1 MLFCIDGTGEH
12 DDLLYMRDMS
22 RGFCYHISQQYRH
35 AIYRRGPTIFGTE
48 TVHIANEV
56 LDMILRLKLG
66 ISGLAELRASRKP
79 APLASIQRIGRSDAD
94 KTPINL
100 VGHSRGGAACIYV
113 AQELAR
119 HDIPVHSML
128 LFDAVDRTAGIDTTR
143 IPPNVGYC
151 LHLMRDPQ
159 FGDFFHHLPAYR
171 QLRTTVMAAQK
182 LPADAAGLPQFDWSA
197 IAAKS
202 GPSPELERLRRLE
215 HYHTIMQ
222 NMCRLNCT
230 VRGVPTGF
238 GFGNTGTLWSAPTR
252 YLSQKFKATHGAM
265 GGAPMQV
272 SKQIDDPLYWH
283 MVADAEVMA
292 MAQVQARA
300 QSFLRQMGELGKLSL
315 DYIPISTIGS
325 WDQTAPGASFRR

>member
-1 MLFCIDGTGEH
+1 VQSD
-12 DDLLYMRDMS
+12 
-22 RGFCYHISQQYRH
+22 
-35 AIYRRGPTIFGTE
+35 
-48 TVHIANEV
+48 
-56 LDMILRLKLG
+56 
-66 ISGLAELRASRKP
+66 
-79 APLASIQRIGRSDAD
+79 GRSDVD

-113 AQELAR
+113 APEL
-119 HDIPVHSML
+119 HKQDIPVHSML
-128 LFDAVDRTAGIDTTR
+128 LFDAVDRTAGIDSTR

-159 FGDFFHHLPAYR
+159 FGDFFHRLPEYR
-171 QLRTTVMAAQK
+171 QLRTQVMTAQK
-182 LPADAAGLPQFDWSA
+182 LPADAAGLLQFDWSA

-202 GPSPELERLRRLE
+202 GPSRELARLRRLD

-222 NMCRLNCT
+222 HICRLNCT

-265 GGAPMQV
+265 GGAPMQA

-283 MVADAEVMA
+283 LVADAEMMA

-300 QSFLRQMGELGKLSL
+300 RSFLRQMGELGKLKPGLHSDQHHWQL
-315 DYIPISTIGS
+315 GS
-325 WDQTAPGASFRR
+325 DRPGSVFSQVTHETGKMRDRPREYREKTSVFWMPSVIRGKKKVAATFSNVACLKRVL

>member
-1 MLFCIDGTGEH
+1 
-12 DDLLYMRDMS
+12 
-22 RGFCYHISQQYRH
+22 
-35 AIYRRGPTIFGTE
+35 
-48 TVHIANEV
+48 
-56 LDMILRLKLG
+56 
-66 ISGLAELRASRKP
+66 
-79 APLASIQRIGRSDAD
+79 
-94 KTPINL
+94 
-100 VGHSRGGAACIYV
+100 
-113 AQELAR
+113 
-119 HDIPVHSML
+119 ML

-182 LPADAAGLPQFDWSA
+182 LPADAAGL
-197 IAAKS
+197 
-202 GPSPELERLRRLE
+202 EHLRRLE

-230 VRGVPTGF
+230 VRGVPTDF

-265 GGAPMQV
+265 GGAPMQA
-272 SKQIDDPLYWH
+272 SKPIDDPLYWH
-283 MVADAEVMA
+283 QLADAEVMA

-300 QSFLRQMGELGKLSL
+300 RSFLRQMGELGKLSL

-325 WDQTAPGASFRR
+325 WDQTAPAASFRR